1 MSKTIDLTGDN
12 SSSDDGI
19 SEEDRPKP
27 KRGRTSADLRN
38 APSILSNS
46 GGGVASLG
54 SRQVSCSAA
63 SFATS
68 SRQRKSPSI
77 FSFYGAGVASS
88 GSVTNVA
95 NSNEGKI
102 ISYVYIIISSH
113 LSDPL
118 SYIPYLYC
126 FSHFTSQKLLV
137 RRRRRCSLSSL
148 Q

>member
-102 ISYVYIIISSH
+102 ISYVYVKMTYYPHFFSN
-113 LSDPL
+113 PL
-118 SYIPYLYC
+118 SYISFFYY
-126 FSHFTSQKLLV
+126 FSNPISQEW
-137 RRRRRCSLSSL
+137 RCLIV
-148 Q
+148 QR